1 MIFMNACKCSYR
13 QSICVTKYDPATV
26 FYCYPFLNLAIFTL
40 NDFDDLHDFDECH
53 LTFTLLD

>member
-1 MIFMNACKCSYR
+1 MNACKCSYR
-13 QSICVTKYDPATV
+13 QSICVTMYDPATV
-26 FYCYPFLNLAIFTL
+26 FYCYPFLNLAISTL